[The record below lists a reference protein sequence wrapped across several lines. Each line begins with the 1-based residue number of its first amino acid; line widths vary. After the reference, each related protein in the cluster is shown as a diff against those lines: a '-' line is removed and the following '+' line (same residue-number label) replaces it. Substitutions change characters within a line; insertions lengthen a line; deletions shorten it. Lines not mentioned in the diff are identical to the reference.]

1 MQYSFDIQKCFCS
14 IPIRQLGVPDSAS
27 WFSTSDAWYSSRS
40 TKGTLSLCFN
50 VARNVELLAWC
61 HTETLP
67 VEGHCF
73 GCFASIQAIID
84 NSVSRSWSTTAW
96 RSRAQGTF
104 LLHSLKVSDPL
115 PLWVFF
121 WWQDRLGTCLCW
133 SRDRLWD
140 ERGGFKS
147 GRILSEGLSSL
158 SWCTSSSNFTM
169 VYGRYIELR
178 TWLVVW
184 NMKFIFHNIW
194 DVILPIDF
202 QIFQDA

>member
-1 MQYSFDIQKCFCS
+1 MKSMHYSFDIQKCFCS
-14 IPIRQLGVPDSAS
+14 IPIRQLGVPDNAS

-40 TKGTLSLCFN
+40 TKGTLSLSFN
-50 VARNVELLAWC
+50 VGRNVELLAWC

-67 VEGHCF
+67 FEGHWLFWVLCV
-73 GCFASIQAIID
+73 Q
-84 NSVSRSWSTTAW
+84 
-96 RSRAQGTF
+96 
-104 LLHSLKVSDPL
+104 VSDPL

-121 WWQDRLGTCLCW
+121 WWQDRFGTCLCW

-147 GRILSEGLSSL
+147 GRILSEGWSSL
-158 SWCTSSSNFTM
+158 SWCTSCSNFTM
-169 VYGRYIELR
+169 VYGRYIELL

-202 QIFQDA
+202 HIFQDA